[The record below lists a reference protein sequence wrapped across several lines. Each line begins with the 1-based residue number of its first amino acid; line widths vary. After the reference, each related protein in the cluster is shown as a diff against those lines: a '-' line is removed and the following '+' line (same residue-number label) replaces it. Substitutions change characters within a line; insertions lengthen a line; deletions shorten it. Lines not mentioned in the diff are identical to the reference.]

1 MSQMIARQVLDRMNH
16 RESMVSVSHVQAVVA
31 DLQLLAEASA
41 EKEIA
46 KFEERKGEML
56 DAYGFERSTVRKPFA
71 FSNGIAVIPVH
82 GSLINRFGQS
92 WGFVTGYNFIRAQL
106 NAAMADD
113 DVKAIVFDC
122 NSYGGEVAGCF
133 ELVDDIFEARSKK
146 PSLAMVDSNSYSACY
161 AVASAAG
168 KVVVTPT
175 GGAGS
180 IGVVAMHM
188 SFEEALKD
196 WGLKVS
202 FIYAGAHKVDGNP
215 YEDLPDDVR
224 ADIQRGVDKSY
235 DRFVST
241 VARNR
246 GLDAKVVRDTEA
258 RVYRADEALSLG
270 LIDAVES
277 PSKAVAAFFNE
288 LSGSNT
294 EQESDMDEQE
304 KAALEA
310 KQAQDLA
317 DAKEQA
323 RKDEQAR
330 VSGILSCEEAKGNP
344 NLANHLAFNTQQSV
358 EEAKQMLSAAK
369 LPESSAAPEKKQEAE
384 KPNHFKEAMDADK
397 HPNLG
402 AGGEDGGEGG
412 EQSAAQFILNS
423 QAAATGRKLNS

>member
-16 RESMVSVSHVQAVVA
+16 RESMVSVPHVQAIVA

-41 EKEIA
+41 EKENA
-46 KFEERKGEML
+46 KFEDRKGEML
-56 DAYGFERSTVRKPFA
+56 EAYGFERSTVRKPFA

-92 WGFVTGYNFIRAQL
+92 WGFVTGYNFIRSQL

-369 LPESSAAPEKKQEAE
+369 LPESAAAPAPKQDAD
-384 KPNHFKEAMDADK
+384 KPNPFKEAMNGDQ

-402 AGGEDGGEGG
+402 AGGEEGG
-412 EQSAAQFILNS
+412 DGQESAAQFILKS